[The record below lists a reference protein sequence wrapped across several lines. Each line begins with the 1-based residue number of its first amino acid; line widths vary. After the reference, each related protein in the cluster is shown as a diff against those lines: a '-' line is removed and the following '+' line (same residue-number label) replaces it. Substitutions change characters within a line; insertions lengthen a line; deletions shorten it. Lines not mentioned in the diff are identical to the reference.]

1 MQQVYKE
8 ADSTG
13 LFGRGDIKVR
23 IQDFTYFNN
32 GNTKEDFIHIFG
44 NIMEGRTAEQKKN
57 LSNRI
62 ISKLKME
69 FPDVQIIS
77 INISDFEKVSY
88 CNRSMVGP

>member
-1 MQQVYKE
+1 MQQIYKE

-13 LFGRGDIKVR
+13 LFREGDIKVR

-44 NIMEGRTAEQKKN
+44 NIMEGRTADQKKN
-57 LSNRI
+57 LSKRI
-62 ISKLKME
+62 ILKLKVE

-77 INISDFEKVSY
+77 INIRDFEKDSY
-88 CNRSMVGP
+88 CNRSTVQS